1 MQCRLETKWNSIQSA
16 IEKLVKLTQSVL
28 YLLQFDKSWKW
39 NAFNAGRKRKL
50 WLKSAETCLEKLVKL
65 FQVNL
70 FSAEFVHYLEPLCL
84 LWFDKFWKKRHSR
97 LAGNGCF
104 CLKSAKICLEKLVK
118 SLQVN
123 LFLAEVFHRKR
134 KLCLKSAE
142 TCLEK
147 LVKSLQVNL
156 IFGC

>member
-1 MQCRLETKWNSIQSA
+1 MELNSICYWKTREINA
-16 IEKLVKLTQSVL
+16 ISLIPATVWQILKMKRIQCWPETEIMPEICWN
-28 YLLQFDKSWKW
+28 LLGKTREIISSQLIFSWVC
-39 NAFNAGRKRKL
+39 
-50 WLKSAETCLEKLVKL
+50 SL
-65 FQVNL
+65 FGTTVPAIIWQIL
-70 FSAEFVHYLEPLCL
+70 
-84 LWFDKFWKKRHSR
+84 KKRHSR
-97 LAGNGCF
+97 LAGNGSF

-147 LVKSLQVNL
+147 FVKSLQVNL